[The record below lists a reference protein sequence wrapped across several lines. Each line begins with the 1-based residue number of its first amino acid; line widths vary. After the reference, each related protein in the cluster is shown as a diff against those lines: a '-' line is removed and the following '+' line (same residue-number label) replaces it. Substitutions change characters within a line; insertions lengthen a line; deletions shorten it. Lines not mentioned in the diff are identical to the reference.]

1 MRTNAIAILFAMAMA
16 RTSAMTFS
24 DWNLV
29 FPLNYVAARHVLG
42 SQTDPLEDGE
52 RF

>member
-29 FPLNYVAARHVLG
+29 FPLEIMLQRAMC
-42 SQTDPLEDGE
+42 
-52 RF
+52 